1 MNFFYEL
8 SLFYNE
14 MTKNLG
20 VVKIYEKSMYF
31 RFHRIRSE
39 KRSNILHYTE
49 ITRKLGGYLSIFQEM
64 YYHLKSLLKH

>member
-20 VVKIYEKSMYF
+20 VVKIYEKSIFDFIEFEVKNVQIYF
-31 RFHRIRSE
+31 IIR
-39 KRSNILHYTE
+39 K
-49 ITRKLGGYLSIFQEM
+49 
-64 YYHLKSLLKH
+64 